1 MKSLSLTRNSSQL
14 TQSTRWA
21 MSARARS
28 ISVQCSRKWD
38 SKFVTTS
45 CRITFDTY
53 RPTCGRRRKIT
64 DLLYRRCRYRSVG
77 RFTAGPG
84 CFCRWDT
91 WRQTL
96 RTRDFGYEKRRRGDD
111 CHGAS
116 AGEDFASKSR
126 DDAHLHGGR
135 RDHLRGRLCRDCKS
149 LVWSLGNKEPKYDDD

>member
-1 MKSLSLTRNSSQL
+1 MKLLSLTRNSSQL
-14 TQSTRWA
+14 TQSTRRA

-53 RPTCGRRRKIT
+53 RPTCGGDEKLPICSTGDVDTVPLGVSPRGQDAFAGETHGDK
-64 DLLYRRCRYRSVG
+64 LYG
-77 RFTAGPG
+77 RGTSDMKSGRG
-84 CFCRWDT
+84 
-91 WRQTL
+91 
-96 RTRDFGYEKRRRGDD
+96 GDD

-116 AGEDFASKSR
+116 TGEDFASKSR

>member
-14 TQSTRWA
+14 TQSTRRA

-28 ISVQCSRKWD
+28 IWVQCSRKWD

-84 CFCRWDT
+84 CFSGETHGDKLYGRGTSDMKSGVAAMT
-91 WRQTL
+91 VMAL
-96 RTRDFGYEKRRRGDD
+96 RPAKISHRRAGMMLIFT
-111 CHGAS
+111 
-116 AGEDFASKSR
+116 AGEEITCV
-126 DDAHLHGGR
+126 DAYAEIAKAWCG
-135 RDHLRGRLCRDCKS
+135 
-149 LVWSLGNKEPKYDDD
+149 V